1 MPALI
6 NSGIPSDKFAFEG
19 FLPVK
24 KGRKT
29 RLKTLSSEE
38 RTMIFYESPHKILKT
53 LNDFKLNFGSERK
66 ISISRELTKVYEE
79 NIRGTVEE
87 VISFFGD
94 KKIKGEIV
102 IVVEGNKK
110 FQMKWVEEKNIDSKA
125 VKHLSSELKIN
136 TLLSKMLVRRN
147 IKTYDEAKSFFRPKF
162 EDLHDPFL
170 MKDMD
175 VASKRISQAI
185 TNKESLMVFGDYDV
199 DGTSSVAMMSLY
211 LESKGIKTL
220 NYLPDRKNEGYGI
233 SIKAIDIAFEKNIK
247 LIIALDCGI
256 KAHKQ
261 ISYAKEKNI
270 DFIICDHHNPSDKIP
285 DAYAI
290 LNPKRTDCNYP
301 FKELCGCGVGFK
313 LIQAIEQISSDKK
326 EIINYLDLV
335 ALAIAAD
342 VVPLIGE
349 NRILAYLGLQIINS
363 NPKLGI
369 HSLLKT
375 NPKKEYV
382 LSDLMFFLA
391 PRINAAGRIKHA
403 KLASDLFSLP

>member
-1 MPALI
+1 
-6 NSGIPSDKFAFEG
+6 
-19 FLPVK
+19 
-24 KGRKT
+24 
-29 RLKTLSSEE
+29 
-38 RTMIFYESPHKILKT
+38 
-53 LNDFKLNFGSERK
+53 
-66 ISISRELTKVYEE
+66 
-79 NIRGTVEE
+79 
-87 VISFFGD
+87 
-94 KKIKGEIV
+94 
-102 IVVEGNKK
+102 
-110 FQMKWVEEKNIDSKA
+110 MKWVLNKNSETKVINSLA
-125 VKHLSSELKIN
+125 RELNISSVLSA
-136 TLLSKMLVRRN
+136 MLVKRGV
-147 IKTYDEAKSFFRPKF
+147 TTFDQAKDFFRPKF

-199 DGTSSVAMMSLY
+199 DGTSSVAMVSLY
-211 LESKGIKTL
+211 LEPKGIKTV
-220 NYLPDRKNEGYGI
+220 NYLPDRNNEGYGI
-233 SIKAIDIAFEKNIK
+233 STKAIDIAFEKNIK

-261 ISYAKEKNI
+261 ISYAREKNI
-270 DFIICDHHNPSDKIP
+270 DFIICDHHNPSDIIP
-285 DAYAI
+285 HAYAV
-290 LNPKRTDCNYP
+290 LNPKRTDCSYP

-313 LIQAIEQISSDKK
+313 LIQAIEKITSNKK

-349 NRILAYLGLQIINS
+349 NRTLAYLGLQIINS

-382 LSDLMFFLA
+382 LSDLMFCTTCIVFNFLFNLGPVIFKPVEA
-391 PRINAAGRIKHA
+391 I
-403 KLASDLFSLP
+403 LFVCSFHLS

>member
-1 MPALI
+1 
-6 NSGIPSDKFAFEG
+6 
-19 FLPVK
+19 
-24 KGRKT
+24 
-29 RLKTLSSEE
+29 
-38 RTMIFYESPHKILKT
+38 
-53 LNDFKLNFGSERK
+53 
-66 ISISRELTKVYEE
+66 
-79 NIRGTVEE
+79 
-87 VISFFGD
+87 
-94 KKIKGEIV
+94 
-102 IVVEGNKK
+102 
-110 FQMKWVEEKNIDSKA
+110 MKWVEEKNIDSKS

-136 TLLSKMLVRRN
+136 TLLSGMLVRRN

-175 VASKRISQAI
+175 VASKRINEAI

-211 LESKGIKTL
+211 LESKGIKTH
-220 NYLPDRKNEGYGI
+220 NYLPDRKSEGYGI
-233 SIKAIDIAFEKNIK
+233 STKAIDIAFEKNIK

-285 DAYAI
+285 DAFAV
-290 LNPKRTDCNYP
+290 LNPKKTDCSYP

-369 HSLLKT
+369 HSILKT

-403 KLASDLFSLP
+403 KIASDLLVCLDENQSDKLAKEIEELNSQRKLIEKEMTEQAIQQAELSELKKSVIVSSSSWNKGVIGIVASKLVDKFYNPSLVFCESQNEVLTASARSIKGLNL

>member
-1 MPALI
+1 
-6 NSGIPSDKFAFEG
+6 
-19 FLPVK
+19 
-24 KGRKT
+24 
-29 RLKTLSSEE
+29 
-38 RTMIFYESPHKILKT
+38 
-53 LNDFKLNFGSERK
+53 
-66 ISISRELTKVYEE
+66 
-79 NIRGTVEE
+79 
-87 VISFFGD
+87 
-94 KKIKGEIV
+94 
-102 IVVEGNKK
+102 
-110 FQMKWVEEKNIDSKA
+110 MKWVEEKNIDSKA

-136 TLLSKMLVRRN
+136 TLLSEMLVRRN

-285 DAYAI
+285 DAFAV
-290 LNPKRTDCNYP
+290 LNPKRTDCSYP

-342 VVPLIGE
+342 VVPLVGE

-375 NPKKEYV
+375 NPKNEYV

-403 KLASDLFSLP
+403 KLASDLLVCLDESQSDKLAKEIEELNSQRKLIEKEMTKQAIQQAELSELKKSVIVSSSSWNKGVIGIVASKLVDKFYKPSLVFCESQKEV